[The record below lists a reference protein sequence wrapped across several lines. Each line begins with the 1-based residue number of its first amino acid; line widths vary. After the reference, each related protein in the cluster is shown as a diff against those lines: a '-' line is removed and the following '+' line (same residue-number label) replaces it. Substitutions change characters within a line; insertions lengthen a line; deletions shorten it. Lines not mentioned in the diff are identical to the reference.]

1 MSQTSPIPTAEPPGD
16 AATTDRLPTAS
27 GRRTWAVLGAEL
39 RRAPL
44 LSGAA
49 LLAVLAASAVGL
61 VAPWMLG
68 VMVDD
73 IRAGADTDRLVR
85 AVVLI
90 VAAASVGAVLTGVG
104 AALVARTGETVLA
117 RLRERVLDRA
127 LHLPGPTLDRIGT
140 GDLLARVGDD
150 VSVVTR
156 VITDTAPVLVSALL
170 TVVLTVAGLFA
181 LDWRLGL
188 AGLTALPMYLLALRW
203 YLPRSGPY
211 YARERVVT
219 GERSQAMIGALRGA
233 ATVRAYRL
241 EAVHTA
247 AIEQRSA
254 AARDL
259 SIGVFRMF
267 TRFGARLNRAECVG
281 LTAVLVVGFLLVRA
295 DLVTVGATTAAA
307 LYFHRLFNPL
317 GALVAEFDQV
327 QQAGASLARLAGVA
341 DLPPTPT
348 GTGQALPADT
358 SIEIDGVSHRYDD
371 GPFILQDV
379 TLRIAPGERVAL
391 VGASGAGKSTLA
403 AVLAGQLRPT
413 SGTVRVGGV
422 VLTGPDMADLAGR
435 IALVS
440 QDVHVFAGPLAEDL
454 RLARADATE
463 TEIVAALDTVGALA
477 WVRTLPEGL
486 DSVVGEGGH
495 QPTAAQAQQLALAR
509 LVLADPDVA
518 ILDEATAEAGSAGAR
533 DLERAALAATA
544 GRTSLVVA
552 HRLTQAR
559 QADRIVV
566 LDAGR
571 VAAVGT
577 HDELVAVDGT
587 YRRLWDNWTGASPA
601 SVDLTGHLV

>member
-1 MSQTSPIPTAEPPGD
+1 MPPAPQASPTTPL
-16 AATTDRLPTAS
+16 ATLPTATV
-27 GRRTWAVLGAEL
+27 RRTWAVLGTEL
-39 RRAPL
+39 RRSPAL
-44 LSGAA
+44 TGAA
-49 LLAVLAASAVGL
+49 LVTVLAASACGL
-61 VAPWMLG
+61 VAPWVLG
-68 VMVDD
+68 TMVDD
-73 IRAGADTDRLVR
+73 IRSAAGTSAVVR

-90 VAAASVGAVLTGVG
+90 VSAAVVGAILTGCG

-127 LHLPGPTLDRIGT
+127 LHLPGGTLDRIGP

-170 TVVLTVAGLFA
+170 TVLLTVAGLFA

-241 EAVHTA
+241 EAAHTA
-247 AIEQRSA
+247 AIARRSA

-259 SIGVFRMF
+259 SISVLRMF
-267 TRFGARLNRAECVG
+267 TRFGSRLNRAEWVG
-281 LTAVLVVGFLLVRA
+281 LTSVLVVGFLLVRA

-341 DLPPTPT
+341 DLPTPSRPT
-348 GTGQALPADT
+348 APAVVTDT
-358 SIEIDGVSHRYDD
+358 SIELVGVSYRYDD
-371 GPFILQDV
+371 GPLVLHDV
-379 TLRIAPGERVAL
+379 SLRIAPGERVAL
-391 VGASGAGKSTLA
+391 VGASGSGKTTLA
-403 AVLAGQLRPT
+403 AIVAGQLRP
-413 SGTVRVGGV
+413 SAGTVRFGGV
-422 VLTGPDMADLAGR
+422 DLADADAADLAGR

-440 QDVHVFAGPLAEDL
+440 QDVHVFAGPLTDDL
-454 RLARADATE
+454 RLARADATAE
-463 TEIVAALDTVGALA
+463 QLTAALDRVGALG
-477 WVRTLPEGL
+477 WVRALPDGP

-495 QPTAAQAQQLALAR
+495 QPTAAQAQQIALAR

-533 DLERAALAATA
+533 DLERAAFAATE
-544 GRTSLVVA
+544 GRTTLIVA

-559 QADRIVV
+559 HADRIVV

-571 VAAVGT
+571 VVADGS
-577 HDELVAVDGT
+577 HDELVAADGS
-587 YRRLWDNWTGASPA
+587 YRRLWDSWTG
-601 SVDLTGHLV
+601 VDQAPVDRTANLV

>member
-1 MSQTSPIPTAEPPGD
+1 M
-16 AATTDRLPTAS
+16 DRLPTAT
-27 GRRTWAVLGAEL
+27 GRRTWAALGAEL
-39 RRAPL
+39 RQVPL
-44 LSGAA
+44 LSGTA
-49 LLAVLAASAVGL
+49 LLTVLAASASGL

-68 VMVDD
+68 IMVDD
-73 IRAGADTDRLVR
+73 IRAGTDTDRLVR
-85 AVVLI
+85 AVVVMVL
-90 VAAASVGAVLTGVG
+90 AATVGAVLTGFG
-104 AALVARTGETVLA
+104 AAFVARTGETVLA

-127 LHLPGPTLDRIGT
+127 LHLPGGTLDRVGT

-247 AIEQRSA
+247 AIEHRSA

-259 SIGVFRMF
+259 SIGVLRMF
-267 TRFGARLNRAECVG
+267 TRFGSRLNRAECVG

-327 QQAGASLARLAGVA
+327 QQAGASLARLVGVA
-341 DLPPTPT
+341 DLPAAPAVT
-348 GTGQALPADT
+348 GHTVPADT
-358 SIEIDGVSHRYDD
+358 SIEIDGVGHRYDG
-371 GPFILQDV
+371 GPLILQDV
-379 TLRIAPGERVAL
+379 TVRIEPGERVAL

-403 AVLAGQLRPT
+403 AVVAGQLQST
-413 SGTVRVGGV
+413 VGTVRFGGV
-422 VLTGPDMADLAGR
+422 ALAGPDTAGAAGLAGR
-435 IALVS
+435 IVLIS
-440 QDVHVFAGPLAEDL
+440 QDVHVFAGPLTEDL
-454 RLARADATE
+454 RMARAGASDEELT
-463 TEIVAALDTVGALA
+463 AALDTVGASG
-477 WVRTLPEGL
+477 WVRALPEGI
-486 DSVVGEGGH
+486 DSMVGEGGH

-533 DLERAALAATA
+533 ELERAALAATV
-544 GRTSLVVA
+544 GRTSLIVA

-571 VAAVGT
+571 IEAVGT
-577 HDELVAVDGT
+577 HDELVVADGT
-587 YRRLWDNWTGASPA
+587 YRRLWDSWTGATTG
-601 SVDLTGHLV
+601 SVDLTGHSV

>member
-1 MSQTSPIPTAEPPGD
+1 MTGPAR
-16 AATTDRLPTAS
+16 DRLPTAT
-27 GRRTWAVLGAEL
+27 GGRTWAVLGGQL
-39 RRAPL
+39 RRAGV
-44 LSGAA
+44 LSGSA
-49 LLAVLAASAVGL
+49 LVSVLAASASGL
-61 VAPWMLG
+61 VAPWVLG

-73 IRAGADTDRLVR
+73 IRAGADTGQVVR
-85 AVVLI
+85 SVVLI
-90 VAAASVGAVLTGVG
+90 VLAATVGAVLTGLG

-127 LHLPGPTLDRIGT
+127 LHLPGQTLDRTGT

-170 TVVLTVAGLFA
+170 TVGLTVAGLFA

-188 AGLTALPMYLLALRW
+188 AGLTAVPMYLLALRW

-211 YARERVVT
+211 YARERLVT

-241 EAVHTA
+241 EAAHLA

-254 AARDL
+254 ASRDL
-259 SIGVFRMF
+259 SVSVLRMF
-267 TRFGARLNRAECVG
+267 TRFGSRLNRAECVG
-281 LTAVLVVGFLLVRA
+281 LTSVLVVGFLLVRA

-327 QQAGASLARLAGVA
+327 QQAGASLARLVGVA
-341 DLPPTPT
+341 DLPPAPAVT
-348 GTGQALPADT
+348 GPVVPADT
-358 SIEIDGVSHRYDD
+358 GLEIDGVSHRYDD
-371 GPFILQDV
+371 GPLVLLDV
-379 TLRIAPGERVAL
+379 TLRVEPGQRVAL
-391 VGASGAGKSTLA
+391 VGVSGAGKSTLA
-403 AVLAGQLRPT
+403 GVVAGLLRPT
-413 SGTVRVGGV
+413 AGTVRLGGV
-422 VLTGPDMADLAGR
+422 PVAGPDRAGHPGLAGR

-440 QDVHVFAGPLAEDL
+440 QDVHVFAGPLTEDL
-454 RLARADATE
+454 RLARADAT
-463 TEIVAALDTVGALA
+463 TDEITDALATVGALG
-477 WVRTLPEGL
+477 WVRALPDGV

-533 DLERAALAATA
+533 DLERAAFAATA
-544 GRTSLVVA
+544 GRTTLIVA

-559 QADRIVV
+559 RADRIVV

-571 VAAVGT
+571 VVASGT
-577 HDELVAVDGT
+577 HDELIAAGGD
-587 YRRLWDNWTGASPA
+587 YRRLWDSWTGGPTST
-601 SVDLTGHLV
+601 VDLTENLV

>member
-1 MSQTSPIPTAEPPGD
+1 MTGPAR
-16 AATTDRLPTAS
+16 DRLPTAT
-27 GRRTWAVLGAEL
+27 GGRTWVVLGGQL
-39 RRAPL
+39 RRAGV
-44 LSGAA
+44 LSGSA
-49 LLAVLAASAVGL
+49 LVTVLAASASGL
-61 VAPWMLG
+61 VAPWVLG

-73 IRAGADTDRLVR
+73 IRAGADTGQVVR
-85 AVVLI
+85 SVVLI
-90 VAAASVGAVLTGVG
+90 VLAATVGAVLTGLG
-104 AALVARTGETVLA
+104 AALAARTGETVLA

-127 LHLPGPTLDRIGT
+127 LHLPERTLDRTGT

-170 TVVLTVAGLFA
+170 TVGLTVAGLFA

-188 AGLTALPMYLLALRW
+188 AGLTAVPMYLLALRW

-241 EAVHTA
+241 EAAHLA

-254 AARDL
+254 ASRDL
-259 SIGVFRMF
+259 SVSVLRMF
-267 TRFGARLNRAECVG
+267 TRFGSRLNRAECVG
-281 LTAVLVVGFLLVRA
+281 LTSVLVVGFLLVRA

-327 QQAGASLARLAGVA
+327 QQAGASLARLVGVA
-341 DLPPTPT
+341 DLPPAPAVT
-348 GTGQALPADT
+348 GTVVPAGT
-358 SIEIDGVSHRYDD
+358 GLEIDGVSHRYDD
-371 GPFILQDV
+371 GPLVLRDV
-379 TLRIAPGERVAL
+379 TLRVEPGQRVAL
-391 VGASGAGKSTLA
+391 VGVSGAGKSTLA
-403 AVLAGQLRPT
+403 GVVAGLLQPT
-413 SGTVRVGGV
+413 AGTVRLGGV
-422 VLTGPDMADLAGR
+422 PVAGADRAGHPGLAGR

-440 QDVHVFAGPLAEDL
+440 QDVHVFAGPLTEDL
-454 RLARADATE
+454 RLARADAT
-463 TEIVAALDTVGALA
+463 TDEITDALATVGALG
-477 WVRTLPEGL
+477 WVRALPDGV

-533 DLERAALAATA
+533 DLERAAFAATA
-544 GRTSLVVA
+544 GRTTLIVA

-559 QADRIVV
+559 RADRIVV

-571 VAAVGT
+571 VVASGT
-577 HDELVAVDGT
+577 HDELIAAGGD
-587 YRRLWDNWTGASPA
+587 YRRLWDSWTGGPTST
-601 SVDLTGHLV
+601 VDLTENLV